1 MHADEEIRKPTLY
14 AIHDKHDQL
23 VEAIV
28 PQFCLD
34 DLYRVAAEWACQ
46 QFIPTSLAQQA
57 VVKTMFA
64 EGYKV
69 VHYALT
75 RQLA

>member
-1 MHADEEIRKPTLY
+1 MCDEKMSRRTIY
-14 AIHDKHDQL
+14 AIHDKQDKL
-23 VEAIV
+23 VDDII
-28 PQFCLD
+28 PQFSLD
-34 DLYRVAAEWACQ
+34 ALYRVAAEWACQ
-46 QFIPTSLAQQA
+46 EFIPTSLAQQA

-75 RQLA
+75 RQPT